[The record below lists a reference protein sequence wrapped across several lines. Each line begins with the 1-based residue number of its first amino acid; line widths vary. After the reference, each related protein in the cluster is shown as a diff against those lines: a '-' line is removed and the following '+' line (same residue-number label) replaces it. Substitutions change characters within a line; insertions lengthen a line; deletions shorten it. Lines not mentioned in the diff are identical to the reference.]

1 MKASLCMDIP
11 KIELHFNL
19 YFEIHTAHFI
29 EHVLYSKSSIAHKEH
44 SDIYGGG
51 CIQVCGC
58 VDV

>member
-1 MKASLCMDIP
+1 MDIP